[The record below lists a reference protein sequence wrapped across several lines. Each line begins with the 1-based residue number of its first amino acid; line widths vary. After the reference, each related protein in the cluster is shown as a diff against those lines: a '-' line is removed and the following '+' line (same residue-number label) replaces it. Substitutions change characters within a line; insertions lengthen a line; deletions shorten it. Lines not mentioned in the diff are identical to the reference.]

1 MATGLGEGWR
11 GSGWRRSRFELREG
25 PGSLRL
31 QTLGPLGVGTP
42 GPRLGES
49 FSTSLARNYFLRQ
62 GRQPVRVIQG
72 DGLES
77 IPFLEGP
84 YDLVFLDAQRDQY
97 LSCVLVLLEKRFI
110 ERTIVPTLVSVAA
123 RAIGGFLSERG
134 NHRGSGG

>member
-1 MATGLGEGWR
+1 M
-11 GSGWRRSRFELREG
+11 
-25 PGSLRL
+25 
-31 QTLGPLGVGTP
+31 
-42 GPRLGES
+42 GES